1 MANNIQPTLAV
12 ETTWRMA
19 LIATGTTFFTPMRA
33 MRQVV
38 STARVDEEA
47 LKVQRIAAE
56 DALNV
61 QQMTAKALE
70 RVVKKLAA
78 RADNLDGGP
87 QA

>member
-38 STARVDEEA
+38 STAR
-47 LKVQRIAAE
+47 RIAAE

>member
-19 LIATGTTFFTPMRA
+19 LIATRTTFFTH
-33 MRQVV
+33 
-38 STARVDEEA
+38 EEA